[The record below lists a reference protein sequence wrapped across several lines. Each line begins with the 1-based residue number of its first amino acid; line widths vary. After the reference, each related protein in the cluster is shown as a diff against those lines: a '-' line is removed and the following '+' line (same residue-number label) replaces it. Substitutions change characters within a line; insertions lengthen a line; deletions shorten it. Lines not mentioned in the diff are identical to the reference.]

1 VVSAALEQRPRC
13 RRHPCFGRRQPRGAL
28 RQGHRE
34 TSVGG
39 QFEQRTLDLPAGSIV
54 VRTDQALGRI
64 VFYLLDRESDDRLTT
79 WNLLDTA
86 LEPGAPHPVLK
97 VMPDQRLR
105 TETWP

>member
-13 RRHPCFGRRQPRGAL
+13 RRHPGFVDASRAERSA
-28 RQGHRE
+28 QGHRE

-54 VRTDQALGRI
+54 VRTDQVLGRI

-79 WNLLDTA
+79 
-86 LEPGAPHPVLK
+86 
-97 VMPDQRLR
+97 
-105 TETWP
+105 